1 MNKLKDFLN
10 ALPVIEQREFA
21 IKCGTTIGYL
31 RKRLSDRKHKLGEH
45 ICILIEGNTEGKIV
59 CEELRPD
66 INWSILRKK
75 LN

>member
-1 MNKLKDFLN
+1 MNKLKNFLN
-10 ALPVIEQREFA
+10 ALSVSEQQEFA
-21 IKCGTTIGYL
+21 IRCGTTIGYL

-45 ICILIEGNTEGKIV
+45 ICILIEENTKGKII

-66 INWSILRKK
+66 INWSILRRK